1 VKKSGWIC
9 LIDITPPEDK
19 AKAFNQ
25 FEKLRDPSHARA
37 ISMPELKA
45 LARDAG
51 LKNIS
56 FDFCGLERELEKQ
69 LSDLFP
75 NPGMQI
81 KSAKCL
87 KRIYNPIKLGVQW
100 RRINGAIHYTYPVTL
115 MVAFQ

>member
-1 VKKSGWIC
+1 
-9 LIDITPPEDK
+9 
-19 AKAFNQ
+19 
-25 FEKLRDPSHARA
+25 
-37 ISMPELKA
+37 MPELKA

-69 LSDLFP
+69 LSGSFPQPGDADKIRQMFEEDL
-75 NPGMQI
+75 Q
-81 KSAKCL
+81 SD
-87 KRIYNPIKLGVQW
+87 KLGVQW